1 MSTLSNND
9 IAKAIY
15 LISKDKTNA
24 EVKSINVKIV
34 EFLARKGL
42 LSKAK
47 NILERLDKII
57 NYENK
62 RIVAKVLSAE
72 NLGIEL
78 KKELMFFLKERYKAK
93 EVVLAEA
100 LDPKLLGGLRLEVN
114 DEVIDLT
121 VKNKI
126 KKLQEYLVR
135 KI

>member
-72 NLGIEL
+72 NLGIKL